1 MGHYFCRQ
9 SRSEWE
15 REKKKKTVCCKAL
28 SGDGGPIHCCK
39 QLASRLHSLTVFVS
53 YRQRRVWRHT
63 VSWVMSGFRRARA
76 PAPADLAHHEY
87 YIFTLPVHR
96 GLSTVL
102 AFFSPIILTRGLFYP
117 CYIDVNLRLRS
128 SHPQQLFSSRRF
140 CLQYHMHALPWTY
153 ILSKLFIWL

>member
-9 SRSEWE
+9 SRSEWV
-15 REKKKKTVCCKAL
+15 REKKKTVCCKAL

-63 VSWVMSGFRRARA
+63 VSWVMSGFLRARA

-87 YIFTLPVHR
+87 YIFKLPVHR
-96 GLSTVL
+96 GTFYCWFSVFLPYNFDSRSILSMLHRCKLKAT
-102 AFFSPIILTRGLFYP
+102 PP
-117 CYIDVNLRLRS
+117 PP
-128 SHPQQLFSSRRF
+128 HQQQLFSSLRF
-140 CLQYHMHALPWTY
+140 CIEYLMHALPWTF
-153 ILSKLFIWL
+153 ILS